1 MEALTKKVNCTV
13 FTPFPLQSVPSWK
26 RDEVSLVKASLE
38 VVGHDGRPH
47 AWRGKVRP
55 VYETPST
62 LWATDQ
68 CLAVDPAAIGAFAGA
83 NIILHTKI
91 TAYVPGSGK

>member
-1 MEALTKKVNCTV
+1 MSVTV
-13 FTPFPLQSVPSWK
+13 SLCLYCTPFPLQSVPSWK
-26 RDEVSLVKASLE
+26 PDEVSLVKASLE
-38 VVGHDGRPH
+38 VVGQDGQPH

-55 VYETPST
+55 VYETLSA

-68 CLAVDPAAIGAFAGA
+68 CLTVDPAAIGAFAGS

-91 TAYVPGSGK
+91 TAYVTGSRK